1 MCEFFSIIV
10 ILRPKAE
17 ESKIVILR
25 PFGAQDDGNLHITWI
40 T

>member
-25 PFGAQDDGNLHITWI
+25 SARSG
-40 T
+40 